1 MEYSVVEGREVN
13 TVNYASGGFLYVKVR
28 SSQSCT
34 YIKCS
39 LNRASGCPGYAH
51 INHVSNTLNVTHE
64 HVHDE
69 NAYKHSEFALRNKLK
84 RAAESS
90 SEKLRQVLMILVGE
104 ILLAHWYRFNK

>member
-1 MEYSVVEGREVN
+1 MEYSVVEGRKVN
-13 TVNYASGGFLYVKVR
+13 IVNYASGGFLYVKVC

-34 YIKCS
+34 YVKCS

-64 HVHDE
+64 HVHDK
-69 NAYKHSEFALRNKLK
+69 NTYKNSEFALRNKLK

-90 SEKLRQVLMILVGE
+90 SEKLRQLFSDTCRG
-104 ILLAHWYRFNK
+104 RSC

>member
-1 MEYSVVEGREVN
+1 MEHSAVEGRKVN

-34 YIKCS
+34 YVKCS
-39 LNRASGCPGYAH
+39 LNRASECPGYAH

-69 NAYKHSEFALRNKLK
+69 NAYKHSQFALRNKLN
-84 RAAESS
+84 RA
-90 SEKLRQVLMILVGE
+90 
-104 ILLAHWYRFNK
+104 